1 MVEFRAWDTAESK
14 MINMADLLFVQM
26 GSYESILGEILSGN
40 TDRYVL
46 EQASGYTLPDGQRV
60 FEGDKF
66 SVENDRGEAVIAVCE
81 RGMARRRISGDEVDI
96 SCFYFR
102 VDAYEGKKTFPIIEN
117 YAGVHDLSMF
127 RYVGTVHDE
136 EVAV

>member
-1 MVEFRAWDTAESK
+1 MVEFRAWDTLEK
-14 MINMADLLFVQM
+14 RMLDMEELLFVHI

-40 TDRYVL
+40 TDRYIL
-46 EQASGYTLPDGQRV
+46 EQASDYTLPDGRRV

-66 SVENDRGEAVIAVCE
+66 SVENDKGETVVAVCE
-81 RGMARRRISGDEVDI
+81 RGMAGRTMMGNDVDI

-102 VDAYEGKKTFPIIEN
+102 VDAYGGKKTFPIVNN

-127 RYVGTVHDE
+127 RYIGTVHDE
-136 EVAV
+136 EVKG